1 MNSCTL
7 YRNFSVEMEEP
18 LEKDK
23 QRMNIDKL
31 KEDVQKAEKEIKE
44 VENLLQGF

>member
-1 MNSCTL
+1 
-7 YRNFSVEMEEP
+7 MEEP
-18 LEKDK
+18 LETDK

-31 KEDVQKAEKEIKE
+31 NEDVQKAEKEIKE